1 MQPSRHACLLAAAL
15 MLIAVPGLLAQR
27 PSGATVAAPGS
38 AGQESADPVLS
49 LFQLLSETG
58 GTAEALRDLDRLWRD
73 DLTPMVLEIVHLTRG
88 PALRARLIRL
98 LERRTGQ
105 RLGDDLDDWYHW
117 LWGREPLEHPRYAD
131 FKSALYGLI
140 DPKFRGYFA
149 ADRTTKIRL
158 DEVRWGGVVQ
168 DGIPPLRGPK
178 MIAARDASYLSDGD
192 VVFGLEVAGDAR
204 AYPKRI
210 LAWHEMFVD
219 EVGGVPVAG
228 VYCTLCGTM
237 ILYETVHD
245 GVVHELGTS
254 GFLYRSNKL
263 MYDRATQ
270 SLWNTIWGRP
280 VIGPLAGEDIELAR
294 RGVVTTTWG
303 EWRRR
308 HPETKVLSLDTGH
321 DRDYSEGAAYRDY
334 FATDELMFTVPE
346 LDRRLHNKAE
356 VLALLLDTGAE
367 PLAISAKYLKKHR
380 LYHDTQGAVAF
391 VVLTDRSGAN
401 RVYETKGLRFA
412 TWDEDRLAADEHG
425 VRWTLHE
432 DRLESGAGDVLE
444 RLPAH
449 RAFWFGWYAAYPK
462 TRLVR

>member
-1 MQPSRHACLLAAAL
+1 MNRLRSLYLILAAAL
-15 MLIAVPGLLAQR
+15 VLTSTLGLSAQEAKA
-27 PSGATVAAPGS
+27 GAGDD
-38 AGQESADPVLS
+38 ADPVLS
-49 LFQLLSETG
+49 LFQLLAG
-58 GTAEALRDLDRLWRD
+58 AKEARQQAFRDLERQWRD
-73 DLTPMVLEIVHLTRG
+73 DLTPMALEILHLSRDPGVRG
-88 PALRARLIRL
+88 RLVRL
-98 LERRTGQ
+98 LEKRTGQ
-105 RLGDDLDDWYHW
+105 RHGADLDAWYRW
-117 LWGREPLEHPRYAD
+117 LWAREPLEHPRYAD
-131 FKSALYGLI
+131 FKSALYGLV

-149 ADRTTKIRL
+149 SSRTSKIRL
-158 DEVRWGGVVQ
+158 DEVRWGGVAQ

-178 MIAARDASYLSDGD
+178 MIAAGNATYLEDD
-192 VVFGLEVAGDAR
+192 NVVFGLEVEGDAR

-219 EVGGVPVAG
+219 EVGGVKVAG

-245 GVVHELGTS
+245 GVAHELGTS

-280 VIGPLAGEDIELAR
+280 VIGPLAERNIELTR

-308 HPETKVLSLDTGH
+308 HPETRVLSLDTGH
-321 DRDYSEGAAYRDY
+321 QRDYAEGAAYRDY
-334 FATDELMFTVPE
+334 FATDDLMFDVPE
-346 LDRRLHNKAE
+346 LDRRLRNKAE
-356 VLALLLDTGAE
+356 VLALLLGDGE
-367 PLAISAKYLKKHR
+367 PLAISASFLDKHR
-380 LYHDTQGAVAF
+380 LHHDRQAGIGF

-401 RVYETKGLRFA
+401 RVYEIRGRLFE
-412 TWDEDRLAADEHG
+412 TWDGDRTAVDHSG
-425 VRWTLHE
+425 VRWTLYE
-432 DRLESGAGDVLE
+432 DRLESAAGDVLA

-449 RAFWFGWYAAYPK
+449 RAFWFGWYAAYPD